1 MCTEDKLLELLE
13 NYEFP
18 DSFINEIMSNYDSI
32 ERMYYILSRTRTISG
47 YDSVKNLLKDVCE
60 GIIALTR
67 KREILIDD
75 PICFC
80 EIYDHFN
87 DLYIERVYENGNVVS
102 HDKYGSSHFIIRSWC
117 GIDNTYA
124 CERNV
129 VIHWF
134 SCDNLNLI
142 SEEDISNSDKKEEI
156 RKESID
162 SNKTKTEE
170 EVKMAKENVVSINGN
185 GGFEGFDFRKM
196 LPNMETETKV
206 SMSLLGNGVV
216 SKDGAETIYYT
227 KEDGLS
233 SLPFVGMFMSPM
245 VFPCH
250 ITKIK
255 EGDMI
260 LHNKSVVIVISSS
273 KTKIKVVNP
282 QTEAEYDFVP
292 KKNFF
297 IKEGFVA
304 KVMTFDGIDFDG
316 DNMLPMMMMMGGNN
330 TMQGN
335 MMLPMMM
342 MMSGKDNDM
351 KKMLPMLMM
360 SNGGDQNQMLPMMM
374 MMMQDSDDVSSMLP
388 MMMMAGNQQQQQNP
402 MMMIA
407 MMSMLKKDK
416 KNKSEDVLTKDAA
429 DSD

>member
-1 MCTEDKLLELLE
+1 MKRKLEEMFML
-13 NYEFP
+13 
-18 DSFINEIMSNYDSI
+18 DGADIKTINEYIKNIRRQIRIYENKGVFDCQEISCKECLFCNNKKHAPCEDIFEDDFDCNFEYILEELQKYLTKTTDTIENKTNKNEEEIKMENENVMMSN
-32 ERMYYILSRTRTISG
+32 G
-47 YDSVKNLLKDVCE
+47 
-60 GIIALTR
+60 
-67 KREILIDD
+67 
-75 PICFC
+75 
-80 EIYDHFN
+80 
-87 DLYIERVYENGNVVS
+87 
-102 HDKYGSSHFIIRSWC
+102 
-117 GIDNTYA
+117 
-124 CERNV
+124 
-129 VIHWF
+129 F
-134 SCDNLNLI
+134 S
-142 SEEDISNSDKKEEI
+142 
-156 RKESID
+156 
-162 SNKTKTEE
+162 
-170 EVKMAKENVVSINGN
+170 
-185 GGFEGFDFRKM
+185 EGFDFRKM
-196 LPNMETETKV
+196 LPNMKTETKV

-216 SKDGAETIYYT
+216 SKDGTETIYYT

-233 SLPFVGMFMSPM
+233 SFPFVGMVMSPM

-351 KKMLPMLMM
+351 KKLLPMLMM
-360 SNGGDQNQMLPMMM
+360 GGDQNQMLPMMM
-374 MMMQDSDDVSSMLP
+374 MMQDSDDISSMLP

-402 MMMIA
+402 MMMLA
-407 MMSMLKKDK
+407 MMSMLKKDN
-416 KNKSEDVLTKDAA
+416 KNKTEDASTKDAINV
-429 DSD
+429 DKEEDKE

>member
-1 MCTEDKLLELLE
+1 MCTEDKLLELLAD
-13 NYEFP
+13 YEFP
-18 DSFINEIMSNYDSI
+18 DSFINEIISNYNSI
-32 ERMYYILSRTRTISG
+32 ERMYYILSRTRTISD
-47 YDSVKNLLKDVCE
+47 YYSVKNLLEDVCE

-67 KREILIDD
+67 KGEILIDD
-75 PICFC
+75 PIYFC
-80 EIYDHFN
+80 KTYDHFN
-87 DLYIERVYENGNVVS
+87 DLYIKKVYENGDIVS
-102 HDKYGSSHFIIRSWC
+102 NNKYGSLHFIIRGWE
-117 GIDNTYA
+117 GTDNTYA
-124 CERNV
+124 CENDGT
-129 VIHWF
+129 IHWF
-134 SCDNLNLI
+134 NYNDLSLI
-142 SEEDISNSDKKEEI
+142 SKERMSNSAKKEE
-156 RKESID
+156 KAVD
-162 SNKTKTEE
+162 SSKTKTEE
-170 EVKMAKENVVSINGN
+170 EIKMVKENAVSINGN
-185 GGFEGFDFRKM
+185 RGFEGFDFRKM
-196 LPNMETETKV
+196 LPNMETEAKV

-216 SKDGAETIYYT
+216 SKDGTETIYYT

-233 SLPFVGMFMSPM
+233 SLPFVGMVMSPM

-260 LHNKSVVIVISSS
+260 LHNKNVVIVINSS

-304 KVMTFDGIDFDG
+304 KVMTFDGINFDG

-351 KKMLPMLMM
+351 EKLLPMLMM
-360 SNGGDQNQMLPMMM
+360 MGGDQNQMLPMMM
-374 MMMQDSDDVSSMLP
+374 MMQDSDDMSSMLP
-388 MMMMAGNQQQQQNP
+388 MMMMIGGSHQQQQNP
-402 MMMIA
+402 MMMLA
-407 MMSMLKKDK
+407 MMSMLNKDK
-416 KNKSEDVLTKDAA
+416 KNKAENTSATNIDKEEGKE
-429 DSD
+429 